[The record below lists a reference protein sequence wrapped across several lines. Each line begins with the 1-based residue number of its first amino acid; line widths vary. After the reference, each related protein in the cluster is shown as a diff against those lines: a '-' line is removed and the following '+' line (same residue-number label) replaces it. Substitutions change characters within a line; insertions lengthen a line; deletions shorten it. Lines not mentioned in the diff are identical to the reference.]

1 MNKCIYFHRLKK
13 NKKILL
19 IEIKI
24 LKTCIYYGKEREQ
37 VLKNIPFD

>member
-1 MNKCIYFHRLKK
+1 MNIYFHRLKK

-24 LKTCIYYGKEREQ
+24 LKTCIVFIMEKKENRY
-37 VLKNIPFD
+37 